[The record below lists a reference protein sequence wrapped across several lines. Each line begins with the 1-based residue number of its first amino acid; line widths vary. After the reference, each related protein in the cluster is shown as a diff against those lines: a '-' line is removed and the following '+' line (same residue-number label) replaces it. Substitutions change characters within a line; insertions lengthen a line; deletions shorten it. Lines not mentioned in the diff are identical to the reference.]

1 MASLSHDKKNNRWRI
16 QFVAPDGSRRSVS
29 MKATRARD
37 RGQSKAAVLKGHIEE
52 LASSVS
58 SGTRTDSVVQ
68 RWIDSLSEKMHVQM
82 VDAGLLTERKAPEL
96 NRLGTFLTQWFAN
109 RAGTK
114 ESTVITWR
122 NAERNMVDHFGA
134 EQLLADITEEDA
146 ESFERWLK
154 TSEGLAEATKRKR
167 LSICKQFM
175 QSAIKARIITQNPFA
190 GLRTGN
196 VTNRKRQAFITP
208 EDTQR
213 ILNACAGPEWR
224 TLVALARYGALR
236 IPSEVQDLKWDDI
249 NWTEDCLHVHAVK
262 TEHHED
268 GGDRI
273 VPLFL
278 ELRKELNALWD
289 ALGDQPAEHVLPK
302 LRATGNPNTTLHRII
317 KRAGLP
323 PIPKPWQNLRATRAT
338 ELEAEFGAHKATEWC
353 GHSEKVAGAHYWMVT
368 QDDIRRAAGWS
379 IGAHMVQQSVEDGGN
394 GSQADSHAHEKTP
407 VFPGSASDCET
418 LQPVLMGDE
427 GLEPPTPSV

>member
-1 MASLSHDKKNNRWRI
+1 MDYFGVDK
-16 QFVAPDGSRRSVS
+16 P
-29 MKATRARD
+29 
-37 RGQSKAAVLKGHIEE
+37 
-52 LASSVS
+52 
-58 SGTRTDSVVQ
+58 
-68 RWIDSLSEKMHVQM
+68 
-82 VDAGLLTERKAPEL
+82 
-96 NRLGTFLTQWFAN
+96 
-109 RAGTK
+109 
-114 ESTVITWR
+114 
-122 NAERNMVDHFGA
+122 
-134 EQLLADITEEDA
+134 LADITEEDA

-167 LSICKQFM
+167 LSICKQVM
-175 QSAIKARIITQNPFA
+175 RSAIKSRIITQNPFA

-213 ILNACAGPEWR
+213 ILDACSDPEWR

-236 IPSEVQDLKWDDI
+236 IPSEVRGLTWDDI
-249 NWTEDCLHVHAVK
+249 NWKGDCLHVHASK
-262 TEHHED
+262 TEHHQD

-278 ELRKELNALWD
+278 ELRKELNALGD
-289 ALGDQPAEHVLPK
+289 ALGDQPAEYVLP
-302 LRATGNPNTTLHRII
+302 RVRVTGNPNTTLHRII
-317 KRAGLP
+317 KRAGLK

-368 QDDIRRAAGWS
+368 QDDIRRAAGWTS
-379 IGAHMVQQSVEDGGN
+379 GAYLVQQSGEDGGN
-394 GSQADSHAHEKTP
+394 ASQTISYAHEKTP